1 MNKELSD
8 RIVFCARAW
17 RVTIER
23 TLATDTS
30 VIVHGRRADQA
41 VVLKVVKQPGDEWR
55 CGEVAAQFSGRGV
68 VQVYDYAEGAALF
81 ERLDPGEPLAVLS
94 KSGRDDEATEILAML
109 LGRMAPLDPPEWCP
123 TVQSLGAAFARYAA
137 SGDERVPRALVEPA
151 QRIYSEL
158 SVTERNPA
166 LLHGDLHHYNVLSD
180 RARGWCAVDPK
191 GVVGELEYEI
201 GAALRNPID
210 RPDLFAKLDVV
221 ERRLDQFG
229 LVLGVD
235 VGRARGWCFAQAVL
249 SAIWSIEDGQAGA
262 ASAAALEL
270 ARVLLASSALK
281 ADFFD

>member
-1 MNKELSD
+1 LNKELSD

-23 TLATDTS
+23 TVATDTS
-30 VIVHGRRADQA
+30 VIVHGQRDSQP

-55 CGEVAAQFSGRGV
+55 CGEIAAKFGGRGM

-81 ERLDPGEPLAVLS
+81 ERLDPGEPLAVLA
-94 KSGRDDEATEILAML
+94 KSGRDEEATDILATL

-123 TVQSLGAAFARYAA
+123 TIESLGEAFTRYVA
-137 SGDERVPRALVEPA
+137 SGDERVPRALAEPA
-151 QRIYSEL
+151 QRIYSVL
-158 SVTERNPA
+158 CLTQRNPA

-180 RARGWCAVDPK
+180 NARGWCAVDPK

-210 RPDLFAKLDVV
+210 RPDLFAKLDIV

-229 LVLGVD
+229 LALGID

-249 SAIWSIEDGQAGA
+249 SAIWSTEDGQAGA
-262 ASAAALEL
+262 ASDAALEL
-270 ARVLLASSALK
+270 ARVLLDSNALK
-281 ADFFD
+281 ADFLD